1 MRFNIPTQAAVVLY
15 ALIWAAFGVNHLVN
29 AKEMVAIVPVPGGAF
44 WIYLTGV
51 AMLLAA
57 AAIIFNIQARL
68 AGYLLAAMLLV
79 FIFSVH
85 VPQLIKGNFMAP
97 VSILK
102 DLGLMAGAIIIAN
115 IRPIHK
121 QGSN

>member
-15 ALIWAAFGVNHLVN
+15 ALIWACFGINHLIN
-29 AKEMVAIVPVPGGAF
+29 AKEIVSMVPVPGGVF
-44 WIYLTGV
+44 WIYFTGV

-57 AAIIFNIQARL
+57 IAIIFNIQARL
-68 AGYLLAAMLLV
+68 AGYLLALMLLV
-79 FIFSVH
+79 FIFTIH
-85 VPQLIKGNFMAP
+85 VPGLINGNLMAP
-97 VSILK
+97 VNILK
-102 DLGLMAGAIIIAN
+102 DLGLLCGAIIIAN